1 MILLENYRLNYKE
14 EKMKVIKVK
23 DYQELSQYASKI
35 IIDLIKE
42 KPNAT
47 LGLATGSS
55 PLGLYENLIESYKK
69 GEISF
74 KDVKT
79 FNLDEYIGLPKTHK
93 ESYYSF
99 MHRNLFDHT
108 DIRKENINLPNTEGE
123 DIEKEVKRYN
133 DSFNQASIDLQ
144 LLGIGSNGHIGFNE
158 PGTPFDKET
167 SVTKLA
173 ENTRE
178 DNKRFFNSMD
188 EVPEYAITIGIKNIL
203 QAKKILLIANGKN
216 KADAIN
222 KLINGEVTEDFPASA
237 LKNHPDVTI
246 VIEIGRASC
255 RERV

>member
-1 MILLENYRLNYKE
+1 
-14 EKMKVIKVK
+14 MKVIKVK

-246 VIEIGRASC
+246 VIDEEAAELI
-255 RERV
+255 

>member
-1 MILLENYRLNYKE
+1 
-14 EKMKVIKVK
+14 MKVIKVK

-55 PLGLYENLIESYKK
+55 PLGLYKNLIESYKK

-246 VIEIGRASC
+246 VIDEEAAELI
-255 RERV
+255 

>member
-99 MHRNLFDHT
+99 MHRNLFDHI
-108 DIRKENINLPNTEGE
+108 DIRKENINLPNTEE

-133 DSFNQASIDLQ
+133 DSFNQATIDLQ

-178 DNKRFFNSMD
+178 DNKRFFDSMD

-222 KLINGEVTEDFPASA
+222 KLVNGEVTEAFPASA

-246 VIEIGRASC
+246 VIDEEAAELI
-255 RERV
+255 